1 MKTLVIRR
9 KFLGDEWVGDWW
21 VELVDAD
28 IPVGVV
34 LVGADQLHPS
44 WADGR
49 EVSRE

>member
-1 MKTLVIRR
+1 MKTLVMRR

-28 IPVGVV
+28 IPAGVV

-44 WADGR
+44 GAYGR
-49 EVSRE
+49 EVPRE